1 MLSMCSR
8 ILKHSYVLEHVSSVY
23 AQSLSQGR
31 WNSGRGAIK
40 ELRAMQV
47 YKKQK
52 NRYQLCLFLV
62 SNDAGFKNNTINFR
76 LPF

>member
-1 MLSMCSR
+1 MLNMCYR

-23 AQSLSQGR
+23 AQSLSQGG

-40 ELRAMQV
+40 KLRAMQV

-52 NRYQLCLFLV
+52 IV
-62 SNDAGFKNNTINFR
+62 TICACFCSATM
-76 LPF
+76 LASKIIP